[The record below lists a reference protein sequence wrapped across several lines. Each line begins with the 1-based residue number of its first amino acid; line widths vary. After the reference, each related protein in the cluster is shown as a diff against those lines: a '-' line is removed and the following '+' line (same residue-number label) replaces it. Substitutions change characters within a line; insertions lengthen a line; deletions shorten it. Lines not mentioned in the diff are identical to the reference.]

1 MNVLTS
7 EKVILH
13 KYQGAGNDF
22 LIVDNREGEFE
33 VVEGFLVRGGWKKEI
48 KVLCDRRYGIGAD
61 GRGRI
66 WHDHVPQPPPGAPSG
81 A

>member
-33 VVEGFLVRGGWKKEI
+33 VVDGFLVRGGWKKEI
-48 KVLCDRRYGIGAD
+48 KVLCLYVIKL
-61 GRGRI
+61 
-66 WHDHVPQPPPGAPSG
+66 
-81 A
+81 